1 MKKLLVILLSLMM
14 LFGIFAATA
23 SAADISFTDVK
34 PADWFYND
42 VKNAVN
48 MGLVNGKS
56 ATIYAP
62 NDNMTYAEATKLAAC
77 MYEKYTTGR
86 VTLGNSPT
94 GNWYDSYV
102 EYARANGI
110 ISGNY
115 NWNGAASRAGYMAIF
130 AHALPESAF
139 TAINNVPDNS
149 IPDVGSYSYY
159 GPDIYKL
166 YRAGIVQGVD
176 AKFNCDPDS
185 NIKRSEV
192 AAILTRMMDPSARK
206 SFSTAPGTA
215 LTIATQP
222 KDAAIAE
229 GADATFSVAASGGT
243 PPYAYEWHRV
253 SASGYEQ
260 IPDDPDYFGGLGT
273 ATLTTKQCEVREDGD
288 KYYCIVTDAAG
299 NKVTSSKATL
309 KVSAAAS
316 PVTDLTI
323 TGPSSS
329 TVNQGV
335 NLTATVQGGQEPYK
349 FTWQY
354 LPPDGKWTVAIPTTA
369 TCTLTPNKAGTWK
382 FYCMVEDAN
391 GSSVTS
397 NTLSVNVTAAAVP
410 LTVSIPSSK
419 SCKLGET
426 VSIPAIVSGGTGPYT
441 YKWLYGRKSDSYY
454 TTATITTQ
462 TYNPTFQYADTWQVK
477 CRVTD
482 ANNNVVDSNVCTV
495 TVSPAAAALT
505 VSIPSSKSCKLGESV
520 SIPATVSGGTGPYTY
535 KWLYG
540 RKSDSYYTTATITTQ
555 TYNPTFQYADTWQV
569 KCRVTDAN
577 NNVVDSNVCTVTVT
591 EPTPLSVSIPSSTSV
606 YAHQRVSV
614 KATAT
619 GGAGGY
625 TYEWRYAR
633 ATDSTWQKSGVTTQ
647 TYTGA
652 FDECVTW
659 ECYCIVKDKNGNTA
673 SSNTCKIYVNVGLI
687 TASISPTSISA
698 KVGKTVNVEADVIGG
713 YGGYKYTWY
722 YRNADTSTTWS
733 KYSKDSYKFS
743 YAFPSAGKWECYYY
757 VEDRYGT
764 YTKTSSKCYITVSN

>member
-1 MKKLLVILLSLMM
+1 M
-14 LFGIFAATA
+14 
-23 SAADISFTDVK
+23 
-34 PADWFYND
+34 
-42 VKNAVN
+42 
-48 MGLVNGKS
+48 
-56 ATIYAP
+56 
-62 NDNMTYAEATKLAAC
+62 
-77 MYEKYTTGR
+77 
-86 VTLGNSPT
+86 
-94 GNWYDSYV
+94 
-102 EYARANGI
+102 
-110 ISGNY
+110 
-115 NWNGAASRAGYMAIF
+115 
-130 AHALPESAF
+130 
-139 TAINNVPDNS
+139 
-149 IPDVGSYSYY
+149 
-159 GPDIYKL
+159 
-166 YRAGIVQGVD
+166 
-176 AKFNCDPDS
+176 
-185 NIKRSEV
+185 
-192 AAILTRMMDPSARK
+192 
-206 SFSTAPGTA
+206 
-215 LTIATQP
+215 
-222 KDAAIAE
+222 
-229 GADATFSVAASGGT
+229 
-243 PPYAYEWHRV
+243 
-253 SASGYEQ
+253 
-260 IPDDPDYFGGLGT
+260 
-273 ATLTTKQCEVREDGD
+273 
-288 KYYCIVTDAAG
+288 
-299 NKVTSSKATL
+299 
-309 KVSAAAS
+309 
-316 PVTDLTI
+316 
-323 TGPSSS
+323 
-329 TVNQGV
+329 
-335 NLTATVQGGQEPYK
+335 
-349 FTWQY
+349 
-354 LPPDGKWTVAIPTTA
+354 
-369 TCTLTPNKAGTWK
+369 
-382 FYCMVEDAN
+382 
-391 GSSVTS
+391 
-397 NTLSVNVTAAAVP
+397 
-410 LTVSIPSSK
+410 
-419 SCKLGET
+419 
-426 VSIPAIVSGGTGPYT
+426 
-441 YKWLYGRKSDSYY
+441 
-454 TTATITTQ
+454 
-462 TYNPTFQYADTWQVK
+462 K